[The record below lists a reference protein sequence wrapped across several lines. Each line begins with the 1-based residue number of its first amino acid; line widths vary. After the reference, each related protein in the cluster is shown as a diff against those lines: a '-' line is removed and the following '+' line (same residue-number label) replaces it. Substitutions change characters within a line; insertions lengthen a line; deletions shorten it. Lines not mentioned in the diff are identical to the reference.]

1 VHGYTLTKKKFQCRM
16 FANPGIFI
24 DTVEENGIGL
34 TTKAGDDLIAVI
46 VFVRPSTLKSV
57 VLVLL

>member
-1 VHGYTLTKKKFQCRM
+1 M

>member
-1 VHGYTLTKKKFQCRM
+1 M

-24 DTVEENGIGL
+24 DTVEEIGIGL